1 MPALRLRSEP
11 LRQQFE
17 AAPTKRLLFS
27 LFPLT
32 VWTEELRLD
41 LVSTGFALF
50 FLMAQYVNI
59 YHFNLL
65 NYNVEVLLLGAL
77 VLSKRCLAAMGS
89 AVFQELGVRA
99 PVVAK
104 LFGAAAPSAHAK
116 TAMGGRSGLATTIKA
131 ALLGPV
137 LIIATALLLNRMSNS
152 SSAGPLQAFGYV
164 FVVLFDF
171 LLLFV
176 TSSPLPFP
184 SPPSRGSSRGAA
196 LAAGAGR
203 SADASD
209 EARHGGRAG
218 RGSDGRWQRRGGP
231 LRRVTTRTHPSF
243 SRLRVPR

>member
-116 TAMGGRSGLATTIKA
+116 AAMGGRSGLATTIKA

-176 TSSPLPFP
+176 PPLPSASPLP
-184 SPPSRGSSRGAA
+184 PPLPWFLTGRRRWRQALDDPRTRATKPGTEDARVAAVTGDGSGEEVLFVA
-196 LAAGAGR
+196 
-203 SADASD
+203 
-209 EARHGGRAG
+209 
-218 RGSDGRWQRRGGP
+218 
-231 LRRVTTRTHPSF
+231 
-243 SRLRVPR
+243 

>member
-1 MPALRLRSEP
+1 
-11 LRQQFE
+11 
-17 AAPTKRLLFS
+17 
-27 LFPLT
+27 
-32 VWTEELRLD
+32 
-41 LVSTGFALF
+41 
-50 FLMAQYVNI
+50 MAQYVNI

-116 TAMGGRSGLATTIKA
+116 AAMGGRSGLATTIKA
-131 ALLGPV
+131 VLLGPV

-176 TSSPLPFP
+176 PPLPSASPLP
-184 SPPSRGSSRGAA
+184 PPLPWFLTGRRRCRQALDDPRTRATKPGTEDARVAAVTGDGSGEEVLFVA
-196 LAAGAGR
+196 
-203 SADASD
+203 
-209 EARHGGRAG
+209 
-218 RGSDGRWQRRGGP
+218 
-231 LRRVTTRTHPSF
+231 
-243 SRLRVPR
+243 